1 MSVNPFSLEGK
12 TILVTGASSGIGRAA
27 AVAAAHMGARIVLTG
42 RNPERLAETL
52 EQLTTGADHLLIAA
66 DLADAAARNNLA
78 DASPVLDGMV
88 HSAGVAAMRP
98 MRMVNE
104 EHLRE
109 MLSVNYEAPILLT
122 QRLLAR
128 KRFNSAASL
137 VYVTATAA
145 HLSPL
150 ATGAYA
156 GAKAAL
162 VSSVR
167 SLASEH
173 AKSRIRANCVA
184 PGYVNTP
191 MYTALDGVTSFEGNH
206 DLFPLGISEPA
217 DVAHGIVY
225 LLSPAS
231 RWVTRSTLNI
241 DGGHSL
247 LLRQ

>member
-1 MSVNPFSLEGK
+1 MSINPFSLEGK
-12 TILVTGASSGIGRAA
+12 TILVTGASSGIGRAIA
-27 AVAAAHMGARIVLTG
+27 IEVARMGGLPVLSG
-42 RNPERLAETL
+42 RDADRLAETVALLPIGSSL
-52 EQLTTGADHLLIAA
+52 ELPA
-66 DLADAAARNNLA
+66 DLTLEDSRNALVEA
-78 DASPVLDGMV
+78 CPALDGV
-88 HSAGVAAMRP
+88 VFSAGLAALRP

-104 EHLRE
+104 DHLRQ
-109 MLSVNYEAPILLT
+109 MLQVNYEAPVLLT

-128 KRFNSAASL
+128 KKLNAGASL
-137 VYVTATAA
+137 LYITATAA

-162 VSSVR
+162 QSTVR
-167 SLASEH
+167 TLASEH
-173 AKSRIRANCVA
+173 AKSRIRANCIA

-191 MYTALDGVTSFEGNH
+191 MYASLNGVTSFEGNH
-206 DLFPLGISEPA
+206 DLFPLGISEPE
-217 DVAHGIVY
+217 DVANGAVY
-225 LLSPAS
+225 LLSEAS